1 MKNEPIRVIIADD
14 HTMVRSGL
22 RLFLMA
28 FEDLLMVG
36 ESPNGQDA
44 VRLCVKE
51 RPDVVLMDLI
61 MPGMDG
67 IRATRE
73 IRSRF
78 PRTQVIGMT
87 SYFEAELIQEMLQ
100 AGAISFL
107 MKNISADDL
116 AAAIRAANG
125 GKAMISAEITDI
137 LESSQPPL
145 QPSAYRNQN
154 DLSPREREVLACI
167 VEGMSNAAISN
178 ALVISLSTVK
188 FHVSSILT
196 KLKVSNRAEA
206 VAMALQKGLVEA
218 FNRTARNDNK

>member
-1 MKNEPIRVIIADD
+1 MKNQSIRVIIADD
-14 HTMVRSGL
+14 HTMVRNGL

-28 FEDLLMVG
+28 FEDLLLVG
-36 ESPNGQDA
+36 EASNGQEA
-44 VRLCVKE
+44 VRLCAKE

-73 IRSRF
+73 IRSRL

-107 MKNISADDL
+107 MKSVSAESL
-116 AAAIRAANG
+116 ATAIRAANA
-125 GKAMISAEITDI
+125 GKSTISVEIKDL
-137 LESSQPPL
+137 LESPQPHL
-145 QPSAYRNQN
+145 QPAMYRNQCR
-154 DLSPREREVLACI
+154 LSSRETEVLACM
-167 VEGMSNAAISN
+167 VAGMSNAAISN

-188 FHVSSILT
+188 FHVSGILS
-196 KLKVSNRAEA
+196 KLEASNRAEA
-206 VAMALQKGLVEA
+206 VGMALQKGLVEA
-218 FNRTARNDNK
+218 FHRSKREDGK